1 MARPSV
7 EATCVAK
14 ELMSIFSRLGIL
26 TDQGTNFM
34 LATLEEIY
42 WLLQVE
48 RIRTA
53 PYHPQTDGLVEHFNA
68 TLKLMLKKSVGRK
81 GKDQL
86 G

>member
-68 TLKLMLKKSVGRK
+68 NLKLMLKKSVGRK